1 MRQIFARLTP
11 ALLAALLLGGCGSAA
26 SSQAVV
32 SSSQSTP
39 STASV
44 SSNETSSQDTA
55 SQESQQEP
63 VTLLVAAAA
72 SLEYSFTD
80 ELIPMFQ
87 EHYPWITVEGTYDSS
102 GKLQTQIE
110 EGLEA
115 DLFMSAATKQMN
127 ALKDKGLMQAD
138 SIVDLLENKI
148 VMIVPADS
156 EQSWNSFEQLTEAE
170 TVALGDPESVPVGQY
185 AQEALTNLGIWDQVA
200 AKTSFGTNVTEV
212 LNWIAEGSAD
222 AGIVYA
228 TDAATTDR
236 VKVVADAPDGS
247 LSEKVI
253 YPVGVVA
260 SSAHPEEAQLF
271 LEFLQSDEALAVFEE
286 YGFVPN
292 QAR

>member
-1 MRQIFARLTP
+1 M
-11 ALLAALLLGGCGSAA
+11 
-26 SSQAVV
+26 
-32 SSSQSTP
+32 
-39 STASV
+39 
-44 SSNETSSQDTA
+44 
-55 SQESQQEP
+55 
-63 VTLLVAAAA
+63 
-72 SLEYSFTD
+72 
-80 ELIPMFQ
+80 
-87 EHYPWITVEGTYDSS
+87 
-102 GKLQTQIE
+102 
-110 EGLEA
+110 
-115 DLFMSAATKQMN
+115 
-127 ALKDKGLMQAD
+127 
-138 SIVDLLENKI
+138 
-148 VMIVPADS
+148 
-156 EQSWNSFEQLTEAE
+156 
-170 TVALGDPESVPVGQY
+170 ALGDPESVPVGQY